1 MSAEFQFRTL
11 TESDAQGFRKLR
23 LLALKQVPRAFGAS
37 YETESAQPLSFFQDR
52 CKTTVDKITFGA
64 FYQGNLISISSLVR
78 EMAPKCRHYASIF
91 SVFTHSDFRGQGLS
105 KHLLSQCIQQAR
117 QWAGVDY
124 LQLGVATD
132 NAAALAVYQQAGF
145 QIWGT
150 LPAALR
156 VNGEDINEHCMV
168 LRLAE
173 NA

>member
-1 MSAEFQFRTL
+1 MTADIQFRTL
-11 TESDAQGFRKLR
+11 VESDASAFRELR
-23 LLALKQVPRAFGAS
+23 LLALQQAPRAFGAS

-52 CKTTVDKITFGA
+52 CKPTDDKVVLGA
-64 FYQGNLISISSLVR
+64 FHQENLVSISSLVR
-78 EMAPKCRHYASIF
+78 ETAPKCRHYASIY
-91 SVFTHSDFRGQGLS
+91 SVFTHPDFRQRGLS
-105 KHLLSQCIQQAR
+105 KHLLSQCLQQAR
-117 QWAGVDY
+117 QWPGVDY

-156 VNGEDINEHCMV
+156 VNGQDIDEHCMV

-173 NA
+173 DA